1 MGPKRAGAEIAAK
14 SAQEPKERAE
24 TASTSAQEPPNKQG
38 RLGERNTE
46 EQPAKEEDRPLPANG
61 EEQPA
66 KEEGPPPANGEE
78 QPADNVEIKSETPV
92 TEFEITPETIE
103 WLRGDDPG
111 QGPPHQLVRRAA
123 TTDVKP
129 RAAVRVVGWD
139 IRGWLVLS
147 IEGKAP
153 GDDGPPGVFD
163 FVVAGKRLCLV
174 QQRSPLT
181 VFVNPDPQGMDEW
194 EINGVRLKVGSPSVD
209 EDAAPTEEQEDAGL
223 GGANRRG
230 G

>member
-1 MGPKRAGAEIAAK
+1 M
-14 SAQEPKERAE
+14 
-24 TASTSAQEPPNKQG
+24 
-38 RLGERNTE
+38 
-46 EQPAKEEDRPLPANG
+46 
-61 EEQPA
+61 
-66 KEEGPPPANGEE
+66 
-78 QPADNVEIKSETPV
+78 SEALLV
-92 TEFEITPETIE
+92 SGSVLEITPETIE
-103 WLRGDDPG
+103 RLRGDDPG

-139 IRGWLVLS
+139 IRGWLVPS

-174 QQRSPLT
+174 QQRSPLR

-194 EINGVRLKVGSPSVD
+194 EINDVLVDVGPPS
-209 EDAAPTEEQEDAGL
+209 AEEQEDAGL